1 MSIIL
6 SRIFKVATR
15 VMCTLYRLFHR
26 CSQQNQLTTHNKTNS
41 HRYKSFVSLYTHL
54 TERLHVA
61 LKNRDAALVEWLVWS
76 FALDL
81 GHLDAEFV
89 LRVGLFPLIATGSPK
104 FKGRAAKHVWK
115 VSAVRAALFFGSVSK
130 EEVVEHMKYLSRSY
144 ASYTFDG
151 DEKIDVGN
159 VSIALSDED
168 DELVGTRVVRDSF
181 MLIAKEQ
188 SLTKS
193 TLLLLVFYDPGR
205 KRDRVLVASLIKQYP
220 EDCVA
225 VFAVPSEAREICQS
239 FQVLEPF
246 PTVVLKQGGVEV
258 TRLDRDVTLENVKQ
272 SVAPFL
278 TDEMKNRL
286 KESNDDEDVDD
297 DQDEKEEEETIQV
310 SVKKN
315 ALERF
320 WMTHP
325 SLLSIGG
332 TLLFE
337 GVDFTFTF
345 PKDHS
350 QTLAHN
356 ALHTTQHA

>member
-1 MSIIL
+1 
-6 SRIFKVATR
+6 
-15 VMCTLYRLFHR
+15 
-26 CSQQNQLTTHNKTNS
+26 
-41 HRYKSFVSLYTHL
+41 
-54 TERLHVA
+54 
-61 LKNRDAALVEWLVWS
+61 
-76 FALDL
+76 
-81 GHLDAEFV
+81 
-89 LRVGLFPLIATGSPK
+89 
-104 FKGRAAKHVWK
+104 
-115 VSAVRAALFFGSVSK
+115 
-130 EEVVEHMKYLSRSY
+130 MKYLSRSY

-151 DEKIDVGN
+151 DEKTEIAN

-193 TLLLLVFYDPGR
+193 TLLLLVFYDPAR
-205 KRDRVLVASLIKQYP
+205 KRDRVLVASLIKEYP
-220 EDCVA
+220 EDIVA

-332 TLLFE
+332 TLLF
-337 GVDFTFTF
+337 
-345 PKDHS
+345 
-350 QTLAHN
+350 
-356 ALHTTQHA
+356 